1 MTLHRQSCLMMV
13 CAIVSICSGHVL
25 ANNEAF
31 LHEAVPSSPPVV
43 SSSQRFVFRGFRS
56 EDGLKLSSWV
66 EKVAGKL
73 ESVVGSPVPFQ
84 RREMIRFTARRDEAS
99 ESGRVQLGQKLM
111 EGLLQQRVGLENPEM
126 LDEES
131 VLEGFMAVLLYRYV
145 IAEYQST
152 GSFGQPVV
160 PDWFTAGMAQS
171 LQPGLR
177 DRNTRFVI
185 NQWEAG
191 EGHRVAEI
199 TEWISLPAG
208 RVTQKADCGL
218 LVDWLQKP
226 IREKVGWEATWRRIA
241 AGDPLD
247 VEWIRNDLWQGA
259 DARDLE
265 KAWDLHLAA
274 QTQLNRD
281 WGALTFE
288 QVTDLKRILTR
299 YISKYQG
306 SGYAPTSEL
315 HLGDLVLMRE
325 EAWVKKVAS
334 GMMTDLTKFAV
345 GRAPRIREVAENYQ
359 RFFQA
364 LQNPKRMDPIFRFT
378 VGGHD
383 AVLNK
388 LLRTANDSMEQ
399 LEKEVAMRSLYMNR
413 ATAEPAAAAKPAV
426 EEMSSPGGD
435 SGTGSEPPRE
445 ADTLEQRRK
454 SYLDA
459 IEMERGW

>member
-1 MTLHRQSCLMMV
+1 MKLRWQSYVMMV
-13 CAIVSICSGHVL
+13 AFAIVSIGPGRVL
-25 ANNEAF
+25 AENEAF
-31 LHEAVPSSPPVV
+31 LHPAMSSSPPVV

-73 ESVVGSPVPFQ
+73 ESVVGSPLPFQ
-84 RREMIRFTARRDEAS
+84 RREMIRFTARRDETSA
-99 ESGRVQLGQKLM
+99 SGRVQLGQKLM
-111 EGLLQQRVGLENPEM
+111 DGLLQQRVGLENPER

-145 IAEYQST
+145 IAEYQAT

-160 PDWFTAGMAQS
+160 PDWFTVGMAQS

-177 DRNTRFVI
+177 DRNKRFVVD
-185 NQWEAG
+185 QWEAG

-226 IREKVGWEATWRRIA
+226 IREQVGWQAAWQRLA
-241 AGDPLD
+241 AGQVLD
-247 VEWIRNDLWQGA
+247 VEWVRNDLLQLM
-259 DARDLE
+259 DARDVE

-274 QTQLNRD
+274 QTQVNHD

-288 QVTDLKRILTR
+288 QVADLKRILTR
-299 YISKYQG
+299 YVSKYSG

-325 EAWVKKVAS
+325 EAWVTKVAS
-334 GMMTDLTKFAV
+334 GILVDLGKFAV
-345 GRAPRIREVAENYQ
+345 GRAPSIREVAENYQ

-364 LQNPKRMDPIFRFT
+364 LESPKRMDPTFRFT

-388 LLRTANDSMEQ
+388 LLRAANDSMEQ
-399 LEKEVAMRSLYMNR
+399 LEKEVAMRSLYINQ
-413 ATAEPAAAAKPAV
+413 ATAKPAV
-426 EEMSSPGGD
+426 GRISSPTEKAGSKGAGE
-435 SGTGSEPPRE
+435 SGEG
-445 ADTLEQRRK
+445 DTLEKRRK